1 VGLSES
7 LNLLG
12 FWGTVGAVREYDC
25 FVGFCDQTFGGASV
39 MMMSVDKVHP
49 DRTANDE
56 D

>member
-7 LNLLG
+7 LNGFG
-12 FWGTVGAVREYDC
+12 FWGTVGAVKEYDC
-25 FVGFCDQTFGGASV
+25 FVGFCDQTFEGVSV

-49 DRTANDE
+49 GRIPNDE